1 MFDRYWVLADFY
13 LIIAL
18 RIKVIGKYR
27 NDVERN
33 YDASDNKLQREK
45 EARKI
50 CWSISAVGHTMIDN
64 LNHDIAERVYQERRV
79 AHLLF
84 W

>member
-33 YDASDNKLQREK
+33 YDASDNK
-45 EARKI
+45 
-50 CWSISAVGHTMIDN
+50 C
-64 LNHDIAERVYQERRV
+64 
-79 AHLLF
+79 
-84 W
+84 